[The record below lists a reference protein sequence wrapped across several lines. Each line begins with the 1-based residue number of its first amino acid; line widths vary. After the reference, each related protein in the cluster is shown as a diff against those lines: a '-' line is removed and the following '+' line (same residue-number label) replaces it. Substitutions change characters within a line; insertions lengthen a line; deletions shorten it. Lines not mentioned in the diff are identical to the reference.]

1 MVLMLRLPVFGC
13 GRVAKFERPG
23 GCAAGPQWAFVRDA
37 LGPAPGA
44 HTPWTLDGRRGG
56 DAISRILQLMAS
68 MLLLLPA
75 PVHDTTF
82 TIALLMTALH
92 CPFLEM
98 RELGPMGQT

>member
-1 MVLMLRLPVFGC
+1 
-13 GRVAKFERPG
+13 
-23 GCAAGPQWAFVRDA
+23 
-37 LGPAPGA
+37 
-44 HTPWTLDGRRGG
+44 
-56 DAISRILQLMAS
+56 